1 MTQRK
6 VLEPKLELTSP
17 DKAGKEA
24 ELTPQLEILSKKIK
38 EELDLKE
45 KMLKGSSERWQPSDK
60 RSLQFDEPLLVDLPD
75 ATKPLAVFSV
85 DVGESVALFGSE
97 SSEASYYMGRA
108 DSLEFLLICIQFESP
123 FYQSQHGKKK
133 LQLLCKRLRSLNLR
147 YSPWYARIFGATTI
161 FSDPKR
167 TDVWIVSEFREGI
180 TLDKLLDCCGTMSL
194 RKAVGLTQELL
205 QALVDL
211 HSCNVAHQDLTAS
224 NVIVSLHMNRVKI
237 INPVLTRLLRD
248 LHQVNPISSEFD
260 VTLGEDIAWR
270 PPEIL
275 TKAGQA
281 GKKADIWYAGY
292 LLLQSVFG
300 KGYPASFESSDPAIL
315 ESKLPYSVKDLLSEM
330 MNSNVSAR
338 PSAAELLNHL
348 AFSPKSLQ
356 EYDSIWSIASRPSSP
371 ILSSLGAMLSPNFQ
385 GMSKERSRLKEAS
398 SEASRYRSDFEEIEF
413 LGRGAFGE
421 VIKVKN
427 KIDSRYY
434 AIKRI
439 RLDPSNIEYNK
450 KIFREVTTLSR
461 LHHDRIV
468 RYYQAW
474 IEGGGTRR
482 DASRETS
489 SSLGTDMSSS
499 SSESCDSGSSS
510 SSQTNE
516 KSTRHSR
523 DGVSSSKLYSTSN
536 VLSSTISL
544 SSIVQFHT
552 GFTSEE
558 GGNSSTGLDVSSRQ
572 GKTPKDLE
580 VQYLYIQMEYCPNQT
595 LRDVIDAGMDEDE
608 CWRLFRQIA
617 EGLSH
622 LHAQGMIHRDLKP
635 GNIFL
640 DTNGDV
646 KIGDFGLAI
655 GDDGEQHVAAL
666 RKSAILHPEG
676 FPESLTGGVGT
687 PLYVSPEQEKS
698 GIRYNHKVDMY
709 SLGIILLELL
719 VPFGTSMERAA
730 VIKDARSQEVRL
742 PSELPAKAITLLKN
756 LLNHD
761 PKNRMSSEEL
771 LKSDLLPP
779 KLEDEYIAEAIRS
792 VTNPST
798 QYYSK
803 LLNALFSQLTDPTKN
818 YTFDFNAGIL
828 SDANHLAFQDDLAR
842 CIEKI
847 CRRHGAIN
855 FIPPLLMPR
864 TACASPALLNFAGQ
878 LVQLPGD
885 LTTPFARF
893 VAQNGVTDIRR
904 YSVLP
909 IYRDNPAG
917 GQPRQLLMG
926 CFDIVY
932 SNGDPLVP
940 QLEAIRVAVK
950 VIHEI
955 SATSSS
961 VTIRLGNLDILD
973 ALLAQSLV
981 PEAKSRT
988 VIDLFAQHVNANW
1001 LKIRAMLISQVAL
1014 PQSSLDSLAKLVG
1027 IKDLDP
1033 LLAMKRL
1040 EELLRTF
1047 KKASSPLRHL
1057 SILLNSLAHLD
1068 LRAKIVLDPFLALD
1082 EKIYSGTI
1090 FQVTPEERRKG
1101 DPLAYGGE
1109 YKDLLD
1115 RHRFPTDRTRGV
1127 GAVNVTWNFPRL
1139 HAFCVNVGMR
1149 TVPHSHRVI
1158 IYSSGPDMLGDK
1170 LEVAALLWDAGIV
1183 ADVIREDSVMNDY
1196 IMQLSRVR
1204 GINIVVFLR
1213 DSAARGQFGTARV
1226 KILDKRNEVEVS
1238 RVDLVETILGS
1249 GAFEETRVPEE
1260 ASVASLA
1267 PLNVSLF
1274 APYAKMKGSQ
1284 RSLIM
1289 EKTVRAMGPVLASMT
1304 GPKPIEIIAHDLS
1317 RDLVMRITSSL
1328 HEGEDLF
1335 KKLLDNKDD
1344 REIAMKMRSLLR
1356 GLKDKKAFAFLF
1368 NYRERS
1374 IDLVSLIPP
1383 SENY

>member
-6 VLEPKLELTSP
+6 VLEPKLEPTSH
-17 DKAGKEA
+17 DKAGQEA

-45 KMLKGSSERWQPSDK
+45 KLLKGSSERWQPSDE
-60 RSLQFDEPLLVDLPD
+60 RSLQFEESLLVDLPD
-75 ATKPLAVFSV
+75 ATKPLAISSI
-85 DVGESVALFGSE
+85 DISESVALFGSE

-108 DSLEFLLICIQFESP
+108 ESLEFLLICIQFGSP

-147 YSPWYARIFGATTI
+147 YSPWYARIFGATTMPNG
-161 FSDPKR
+161 SKK

-248 LHQVNPISSEFD
+248 LHQVNPISGEFD
-260 VTLGEDIAWR
+260 ITLGEDIAWR

-281 GKKADIWYAGY
+281 GKKADIWYVGH

-300 KGYPASFESSDPAIL
+300 KGYPASFESSDSAIS

-330 MNSNVSAR
+330 MNPNVSAR

-356 EYDSIWSIASRPSSP
+356 EYDSMCNIASRPSSP
-371 ILSSLGAMLSPNFQ
+371 IPSSLGLILSPNFH
-385 GMSKERSRLKEAS
+385 GVGKERSRLKETLGT
-398 SEASRYRSDFEEIEF
+398 SRYRSDFEEIEF

-421 VIKVKN
+421 VIKVRN

-439 RLDPSNIEYNK
+439 RLDPSNVEYNK

-474 IEGGGTRR
+474 IEGGGAGR
-482 DASRETS
+482 DASREAS

-499 SSESCDSGSSS
+499 SSESCDSSDLSSS
-510 SSQTNE
+510 ETRKE
-516 KSTRHSR
+516 GARHSK

-536 VLSSTISL
+536 VLSSTVSL

-558 GGNSSTGLDVSSRQ
+558 GGNSSTGLDASGAY
-572 GKTPKDLE
+572 GKVQKDPE

-595 LRDVIDAGMDEDE
+595 LRDIIDAGVDEDE

-666 RKSAILHPEG
+666 RKSAILHSEG
-676 FPESLTGGVGT
+676 FLESLTGGVGT
-687 PLYVSPEQEKS
+687 PLYVSPEQEKA
-698 GIRYNHKVDMY
+698 GIRYNQKVDMY
-709 SLGIILLELL
+709 SLGVILLELL

-730 VIKDARSQEVRL
+730 VLKDARSQDVRL

-756 LLNHD
+756 LLDHD
-761 PKNRMSSEEL
+761 PRNRMSSEEL

-779 KLEDEYIAEAIRS
+779 KLEDEYIGEAIRS

-798 QYYSK
+798 PYYGK
-803 LLNALFSQLTDPTKN
+803 LLNTLFAQPTDPTKN

-864 TACASPALLNFAGQ
+864 AACNSPAFLNPAGQ

-917 GQPRQLLMG
+917 GQPRQPVMG
-926 CFDIVY
+926 CFDIVF

-940 QLEAIRVAVK
+940 QLEAVRVAVK

-955 SATSSS
+955 SATSSP
-961 VTIRLGNLDILD
+961 VIIRLGNLDILD

-981 PEAKSRT
+981 PEAKSRA
-988 VIDLFAQHVNANW
+988 VIDLFAQHVNSNW
-1001 LKIRAMLISQVAL
+1001 LKIRGMLISQVAL

-1027 IKDLDP
+1027 MKDLDP

-1047 KKASSPLRHL
+1047 KKALNPLRHL
-1057 SILLNSLAHLD
+1057 SIFLNSLAHLD
-1068 LRAKIVLDPFLALD
+1068 LRVKIVLDPFLALD
-1082 EKIYSGTI
+1082 DKIYSGTV
-1090 FQVTPEERRKG
+1090 FQVTPEEKRKG

-1109 YKDLLD
+1109 YKELLD
-1115 RHRFPTDRTRGV
+1115 RHRCPTDRTRGV

-1139 HAFCVNVGMR
+1139 HAFCTSVGMR

-1158 IYSSGPDMLGDK
+1158 VYSNGPDMLGDK

-1196 IMQLSRVR
+1196 ILQLSRVR
-1204 GINIVVFLR
+1204 GINTVVFLR
-1213 DSAARGQFGTARV
+1213 DSAARGQFGTVRV

-1249 GAFEETRVPEE
+1249 GALEENRTPDE
-1260 ASVASLA
+1260 APVTSLA

-1289 EKTVRAMGPVLASMT
+1289 EKAVRAMGPVLASMT

-1317 RDLVMRITSSL
+1317 RDLVMRITGSL
-1328 HEGEDLF
+1328 HEGEELF
-1335 KKLLDNKDD
+1335 RKLLDNRDD
-1344 REIAMKMRSLLR
+1344 REVAMKMRSLLR
-1356 GLKDKKAFAFLF
+1356 GLKEKKAFAFLF

-1374 IDLVSLIPP
+1374 VDLVSLIPP
-1383 SENY
+1383 SENQ